1 MEPVG
6 SGYKASGI
14 CEGLMY
20 IGMRDKCMPST
31 EALQMNSII
40 TFLKLS
46 FPMMLKTIQ
55 FIQLHNS

>member
-55 FIQLHNS
+55 FI